1 MFRLES
7 SPPGSAMGQI
17 IFLDSIETRLEAEL
31 YGNKIVQLTK
41 YPWYLT
47 YKAYSENAQIVSKLE
62 VKK

>member
-1 MFRLES
+1 MFRPES
-7 SPPGSAMGQI
+7 SPPGSVLGQI
-17 IFLDSIETRLEAEL
+17 IFLDSAKTRLEAEL

-47 YKAYSENAQIVSKLE
+47 YKPYSKNAQIVSKLE